1 MTRRYA
7 QRLRLVIS
15 MSSPVD
21 IVHRMSIAIL
31 ALTLFAAAALGLHLL
46 SVAVAMRRCRPTPSL
61 PTPAP
66 ESPPVS
72 IVLPVCGLENYI
84 EDTLRSAFRLDYPRY
99 ELIFCAARPDD
110 AAVPLVQRLMADH
123 RWIDARL
130 LIGDERISD
139 NPKLNNV
146 FKGWREATHPFVS
159 ICDSN
164 VLLPRDYIQ
173 RLLSRF
179 DAETG
184 LVCSPPIGSR
194 PDGFFAEVECAML
207 NNYQARWQYF
217 ADAIGFGF
225 AQGKTL
231 FKVRLMQPPV
241 RQPLGVRKA
250 RDVWKRQRRWARLRR
265 ASFPF
270 WFSLEIFSGAL
281 PPLIAMIAAALL
293 AGISPLLPALGF
305 VAAWYGAEW
314 LLSAKAGW
322 HAAPRLVAACMLRDA
337 MLPALYVNA
346 WLGRGFEWRGHDM
359 RAVEGARSSSD
370 TNTGSSALA
379 GDDKETPHESRD
391 RRPQGHRLRIEPGA
405 RLWLRPGP
413 GAGGMRG
420 CDQRSRSGPA
430 GGSGRRDREG

>member
-1 MTRRYA
+1 
-7 QRLRLVIS
+7 
-15 MSSPVD
+15 
-21 IVHRMSIAIL
+21 MSIAIL

-46 SVAVAMRRCRPTPSL
+46 SVAVAMRRCRPTASL

-66 ESPPVS
+66 DSPPVS

-110 AAVPLVQRLMADH
+110 AVVPLVQRLMADH

-184 LVCSPPIGSR
+184 LVCSPPIGCR

-231 FKVRLMQPPV
+231 FWRKSDLERAGGIRALAAESAEDAACTKIVRGLGLKVRLMQPPV
-241 RQPLGVRKA
+241 RQPLGFRKA

-281 PPLIAMIAAALL
+281 PPLVTMIAAALL
-293 AGISPLLPALGF
+293 AGVSPLMPALAF

-314 LLSAKAGW
+314 LLSVKSGW
-322 HAAPRLVAACMLRDA
+322 PAAPRLVAACMLRDA
-337 MLPALYVNA
+337 MLPVLYVNA

-359 RAVEGARSSSD
+359 RAVEGARLS
-370 TNTGSSALA
+370 
-379 GDDKETPHESRD
+379 
-391 RRPQGHRLRIEPGA
+391 
-405 RLWLRPGP
+405 
-413 GAGGMRG
+413 
-420 CDQRSRSGPA
+420 
-430 GGSGRRDREG
+430 

>member
-1 MTRRYA
+1 MRYA
-7 QRLRLVIS
+7 QRLRRVIS
-15 MSSPVD
+15 MSSHID

-46 SVAVAMRRCRPTPSL
+46 SVAVAMRRCRLRPSL

-66 ESPPVS
+66 DSPPVS

-146 FKGWREATHPFVS
+146 FKGWRETTHPFVS

-173 RLLSRF
+173 RLLSRC

-184 LVCSPPIGSR
+184 LVCSPPIGCR

-231 FKVRLMQPPV
+231 FWRKADLERAGGIRALAAESAEDAACTKIVRGLGLKVRLMQPPV
-241 RQPLGVRKA
+241 RQPLGFRQA

-281 PPLIAMIAAALL
+281 PPLIAMIAAVLL
-293 AGISPLLPALGF
+293 AGISPLLPTLGF

-322 HAAPRLVAACMLRDA
+322 HAAPRLVAACVLRDA
-337 MLPALYVNA
+337 MLPVLYVNA

-359 RAVEGARSSSD
+359 RAVEGARMS
-370 TNTGSSALA
+370 
-379 GDDKETPHESRD
+379 
-391 RRPQGHRLRIEPGA
+391 
-405 RLWLRPGP
+405 
-413 GAGGMRG
+413 
-420 CDQRSRSGPA
+420 
-430 GGSGRRDREG
+430 